1 MVRALRFRAA
11 VLVAVLTL
19 FASTSPATA
28 LTVKQKHAQAL
39 TAHVDRYVESMGTF
53 TFAMFHQIDPKYHAH
68 LQTQLRAAVKN
79 TVYKDRAFAA
89 AGEFCNLFKQYAAP
103 SAFGSMLERLEP
115 ATLQLRTTVNLA
127 PGKKPYASATT
138 KVLRAAFT
146 LFGYETAAARC
157 PLASPLLAAL
167 RETPSAKL
175 ASQGPADR
183 VLAAAQASAD
193 SLLGGYVTAE
203 ILDAAGTLEQQ
214 AVDSFAV
221 DGYDKVLRAYVSYRE
236 VPGEQ
241 LLLKTVTPFL
251 LSGGKLSLG
260 ATEVSLL
267 VLG

>member
-1 MVRALRFRAA
+1 MARAFRFRAA
-11 VLVAVLTL
+11 TLVAVLAL
-19 FASTSPATA
+19 VASTSPATA

-39 TAHVDRYVESMGTF
+39 AAHVDRYVESMETF
-53 TFAMFHQIDPKYHAH
+53 TFGMFHQIDPKYHAH
-68 LQTQLRAAVKN
+68 LQTQLRAAAKN
-79 TVYKDRAFAA
+79 TAYKDRAFAA

-127 PGKKPYASATT
+127 PGKKPYASVTT

-146 LFGYETAAARC
+146 LFGYETAARC
-157 PLASPLLAAL
+157 PLASLLLAAL